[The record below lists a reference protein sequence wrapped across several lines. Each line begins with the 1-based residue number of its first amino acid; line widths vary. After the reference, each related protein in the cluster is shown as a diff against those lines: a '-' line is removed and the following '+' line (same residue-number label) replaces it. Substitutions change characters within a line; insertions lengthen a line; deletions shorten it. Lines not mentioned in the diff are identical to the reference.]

1 MTLKY
6 ILYFILL
13 LLITDT
19 NILSNEGIMTEQKIN
34 LPKPRIT
41 GKLSLEETLN
51 KRRTVRS
58 YTSRPISLEDLSQ
71 LLWACQGSTSPD
83 GKRTAPSAGALYPLE
98 VFAVVGNVKDI
109 EAGIYRYIPKSH
121 SLQLVIKGEYRRSL
135 ASAALG
141 QEQIITASVNI
152 LISAIYERLSWKYGD
167 RSVRYTHIEVG
178 HAAQNILL
186 QAQSLGLGI
195 CPIGAF
201 NDDKVKNVLQLN
213 EEQPI
218 YILTVGSRESVK

>member
-6 ILYFILL
+6 ILCFILL
-13 LLITDT
+13 LSITYT
-19 NILSNEGIMTEQKIN
+19 NILSKGDIMTEQKIN
-34 LPKPRIT
+34 LPKPRLT
-41 GKLSLEETLN
+41 GKLSIEETLN
-51 KRRTVRS
+51 KRRTVRN
-58 YTSRPISLEDLSQ
+58 YTSKPISLEDLSQ
-71 LLWACQGSTSPD
+71 LLWACQGITSPD

-98 VFAVVGNVKDI
+98 VFAVVGDVKDI

-121 SLQLVIKGEYRRSL
+121 SLQLVVKGDHRRSL
-135 ASAALG
+135 AAAALG
-141 QEQIITASVNI
+141 QEQIITASVDI
-152 LISAIYERLSWKYGD
+152 LISVVYERLSRKYGD
-167 RSVRYTHIEVG
+167 RSVRYAHIEVG

-213 EEQPI
+213 KEHPI
-218 YILTVGSRESVK
+218 YILTVGK